1 MALTG
6 HETLSHQ
13 IRLADSIAMSTG
25 NSQYYTL
32 YRADRDI
39 EIKETGFCISGNAT
53 VQDNNPSTANL
64 AVELWNLGT
73 NMANATMIATATAL
87 GTPPAGSATNILP
100 SDYVTIATEDSIDDL
115 GNQEVSGN
123 QIVAFKFVCTG
134 SPANADL
141 TRPVG
146 RLFYSATE

>member
-13 IRLADSIAMSTG
+13 IRLADNVALST
-25 NSQYYTL
+25 NNEEYYTL

-39 EIKETGFCISGNAT
+39 EVKEAGFMISGDAT
-53 VQDNNPSTANL
+53 VTDNAPTTANL
-64 AVELWNLGT
+64 VAELWNLGT
-73 NMANATMIATATAL
+73 NFANATKIATATVL
-87 GTPPAGSATNILP
+87 GGSGATQILP
-100 SDYVTIATEDSIDDL
+100 SDYVVIATEDSIDDL
-115 GNQEVSGN
+115 GNQEVSED
-123 QIVAFKFVCTG
+123 QIVAFKFVTTN
-134 SPANADL
+134 SPATADL

>member
-25 NSQYYTL
+25 NSAYYTL

-39 EIKETGFCISGNAT
+39 EVKEAGFMISGNAT
-53 VQDNNPSTANL
+53 VQDNNPSTDNL
-64 AVELWNLGT
+64 VVELWNLGT
-73 NMANATMIATATAL
+73 NFANATKIATATVL
-87 GTPPAGSATNILP
+87 GGSGATQILP
-100 SDYVTIATEDSIDDL
+100 SDYVTIATTDSMNDL
-115 GNQEVSGN
+115 TNEEVSED
-123 QIVAFKFVCTG
+123 QIVAFKFVCTATP
-134 SPANADL
+134 SLTDL

>member
-25 NSQYYTL
+25 NSAYYTL
-32 YRADRDI
+32 YRADRDV
-39 EIKETGFCISGNAT
+39 EIKEAGFCISGNAT
-53 VQDNNPSTANL
+53 VTDNAPTTANL
-64 AVELWNLGT
+64 VVELWNLGT
-73 NMANATMIATATAL
+73 NFANATKIATSTVLGGSSGGATQ
-87 GTPPAGSATNILP
+87 ILP
-100 SDYVTIATEDSIDDL
+100 SDYVTIATTDSMNDL
-115 GNQEVSGN
+115 TNEEVSED
-123 QIVAFKFVCTG
+123 QIVAFKFVATN